1 LFILSSVI
9 QYHAEGSKM
18 KNCLLFVMALYSS
31 IVFAAPEIKGNPDE
45 LKGFLHPQDNLVVIT
60 ESADEKAYSDT
71 AIVTL
76 VVTTEDKQN
85 SVSMRENSRIR
96 QAIVEKL
103 LALGI
108 AADKIKNSKFSSSP
122 QYGWFGK
129 KPDSFKIVNR
139 VTVTISEES
148 QLQKIAEIADSYPES
163 SISSTLF
170 EHSKKDFYQQKV
182 KEKALEKVLARKVF
196 YERSLGVKLTPAS
209 FNEQAQT
216 IEPTAGAGDVEEV
229 VVTGMRASGYSSK
242 AEPKIQEY
250 ENSFDEIK
258 YTTKLSVEFK
268 IQ

>member
-1 LFILSSVI
+1 MKVYLLFILALCSALAF
-9 QYHAEGSKM
+9 AEPEVKGSP
-18 KNCLLFVMALYSS
+18 S
-31 IVFAAPEIKGNPDE
+31 E
-45 LKGFLHPQDNLVVIT
+45 LKNFLHPRDNLVLIT

-139 VTVTISEES
+139 VTVTISE
-148 QLQKIAEIADSYPES
+148 S

-182 KEKALEKVLARKVF
+182 KEKALEKVLARKAF
-196 YERSLGVKLTPAS
+196 YERSLGVKLTPVS
-209 FNEQAQT
+209 FNEQDQT
-216 IEPTAGAGDVEEV
+216 IEPTAGADAVEEV
-229 VVTGMRASGYSSK
+229 VVTGIRGGSYSAKSSPDIK
-242 AEPKIQEY
+242 EY
-250 ENSFDEIK
+250 ENSFDEVK

>member
-1 LFILSSVI
+1 MKVYLLFILALCSALAF
-9 QYHAEGSKM
+9 AEPEVKGSP
-18 KNCLLFVMALYSS
+18 S
-31 IVFAAPEIKGNPDE
+31 E
-45 LKGFLHPQDNLVVIT
+45 LKSFLHPRDNLVMIT

-148 QLQKIAEIADSYPES
+148 QLQKIAEISDSYPES

-182 KEKALEKVLARKVF
+182 KEKALEKVLARKAF
-196 YERSLGVKLTPAS
+196 YERSLGVKLTPVS

-216 IEPTAGAGDVEEV
+216 IEPTAGADAVEEV
-229 VVTGMRASGYSSK
+229 VVTGIRGGSYSAKSSPDIK
-242 AEPKIQEY
+242 EY